1 MTSLTRG
8 PLPPRVYW
16 RRRVLLVVAAVLL
29 VFALARGLS
38 AGSDATSGPDA
49 ATPVAGV
56 PTSTVTV
63 TPSATPI
70 DPQRAEGKKKKRR
83 EPVLVAPTG
92 PCADEDIAVTPTVPR
107 PIAGRD
113 VLVVLELRTISA
125 EACTWEASPET
136 LTLKITSGKDD
147 IWSSRQ
153 CPRAVPSR
161 SVVVRSAV
169 STKIGVSWSARR
181 SDDECSTLTHWALP
195 GFYHVTAAALAGEPA
210 DVQFELE
217 APARAVIT
225 RSPEPKQ
232 DPKADPK
239 TESDDE
245 QPAQAK
251 KTPTG
256 QR

>member
-16 RRRVLLVVAAVLL
+16 RRRVLLVVAVVLL

-38 AGSDATSGPDA
+38 AGSDATSAPDA
-49 ATPVAGV
+49 ATPVAAV

-63 TPSATPI
+63 TPSATPV
-70 DPQRAEGKKKKRR
+70 DAPRAKGTKKKRR

-92 PCADEDIAVTPTVPR
+92 PCADEDIAVTPTVPK

-169 STKIGVSWSARR
+169 STSIGVRWSARR
-181 SDDECSTLTHWALP
+181 SDDECSRLTHWALP

-217 APARAVIT
+217 APTPVVIT
-225 RSPEPKQ
+225 RSPAPKQ
-232 DPKADPK
+232 DPKNGK
-239 TESDDE
+239 
-245 QPAQAK
+245 PAQGK
-251 KTPTG
+251 KTPAG
-256 QR
+256 R

>member
-16 RRRVLLVVAAVLL
+16 RRRALLVVAGVLL

-49 ATPVAGV
+49 ATPVAAV

-70 DPQRAEGKKKKRR
+70 DPQRAEGKKRKRR

-107 PIAGRD
+107 PIAGRN

-169 STKIGVSWSARR
+169 ATKIGVTWSARR

-225 RSPEPKQ
+225 RSPTPKQ
-232 DPKADPK
+232 DPKTDPETDPEK
-239 TESDDE
+239 V
-245 QPAQAK
+245 QPAQGK

-256 QR
+256 RR